1 MLERHRLHR
10 TLPEMTSLNQWRD
23 QRHAKYFANMLTGL
37 IHKHE
42 GLPHRRIPHAV
53 DKALQARSRQRRF
66 RRFPGNERVEAHRA
80 SAPIITEAL
89 RSLPLPKL
97 SLALDTT
104 RLWEGH
110 TRISPS
116 STAARFPWLGRPCLI
131 AAA

>member
-1 MLERHRLHR
+1 MLERHRLYR

-23 QRHAKYFANMLTGL
+23 QRHAKCFANMLTGL
-37 IHKHE
+37 IHSMRVS
-42 GLPHRRIPHAV
+42 LTAWVPYAV
-53 DKALQARSRQRRF
+53 DKALQAQSRQRRF

-116 STAARFPWLGRPCLI
+116 STAARFPWPGRPCLI

>member
-10 TLPEMTSLNQWRD
+10 TLLEMTSLNQWRD
-23 QRHAKYFANMLTGL
+23 QRHAKCFANMLTGL
-37 IHKHE
+37 IHSMRVS
-42 GLPHRRIPHAV
+42 LTAWAPHAV
-53 DKALQARSRQRRF
+53 DKALQAQSRQRRL
-66 RRFPGNERVEAHRA
+66 RRFPGNKRVEAHRA

-110 TRISPS
+110 TRISSS